1 MNIHNKYKKT
11 FKVRLLALIA
21 TFLFSAFCIVACEDV
36 LDIEDINNYDPEQL
50 WNDENL
56 ANAYMANLYPLFGNW
71 SVGQDSYSQQLTGIQ
86 FYPDMITVTNGNF
99 KYWDYERIRL
109 INQAIQ
115 DVQNGSLAQEF
126 KDQIL
131 GQAYFMR
138 AYIYF
143 KMIKYH
149 GGIPYIK
156 VPQDR
161 YNDDLFVSR
170 NSTEECFKF
179 LVEDLD
185 SAISLLPEKIDK
197 GSQNYGKI
205 DGNFALAF
213 KAKVLLYK
221 ASPQFNPANPWSNAH
236 WEEAY
241 AVNKQAYDHLS
252 SQGYGLTED
261 YSDIFLEE
269 RGPEVVFAVINSY
282 PNKTAS
288 WDAGVRPG
296 SESRGP
302 ASVTPTWE
310 FVKEFPMK
318 DGKSYN
324 DPSGKYFKTDSEFLM
339 DYWSDRDPRFDKSIV
354 WNGKLYEVSGKSGK
368 RQYTALGVAHELDDF
383 GINPQAAVNSTNLDR
398 YSGFFVLKASKLSYT
413 QAEVQQYDVDFI
425 LMRFAEVM
433 INYAE
438 AANETGRFDEA
449 MEILRLIRKR
459 AGIEPGLDNNYGIT
473 ATSQEEM
480 REAIL
485 HERNIE
491 FSFEGHRFWDLRR
504 LRMLDRLDNTTKSG
518 VEAIAIKAD
527 GSEMPIGEAR
537 NKADNYEL
545 VESDFKYSVL
555 QVPFSG
561 VKVNSV
567 PESYYFFPIQQGVLD
582 RNPNLEQNVGWGG
595 TFNPTLE
602 D

>member
-1 MNIHNKYKKT
+1 MKIKQMKSKIS
-11 FKVRLLALIA
+11 FIA
-21 TFLFSAFCIVACEDV
+21 SLVMLMISSFYFVSCEDV
-36 LDIEDINNYDPEQL
+36 LDIEDINNYDPEQI

-56 ANAYMANLYPLFGNW
+56 ANAYMANLYPIFGNW
-71 SVGQDSYSQQLTGIQ
+71 SIGQDSYSQQLTGIR

-99 KYWDYERIRL
+99 KNWDYDRIRL
-109 INQAIQ
+109 INQAIV
-115 DVQNGSLAQEF
+115 DVQEGTLPQDM

-143 KMIKYH
+143 DMIKYH

-161 YNDDLFVSR
+161 YNDDLHVAR
-170 NSTEECFKF
+170 NSTKESFQY

-185 SAISLLPEKIDK
+185 RAIALLPERI
-197 GSQNYGKI
+197 GPNSNEYGKI

-213 KAKVLLYK
+213 KAKVALYK
-221 ASPQFNPANPWSNAH
+221 ASPQFNPSNPWSNSY
-236 WEEAY
+236 WEDAY
-241 AVNKQAYDHLS
+241 TINKQAYDQLS
-252 SQGYGLTED
+252 YQGYALTDD

-269 RGPEVVFAVINSY
+269 RGPEVVFAVINTY
-282 PNKTAS
+282 PNKTAN
-288 WDAGVRPG
+288 WDVGARPG

-310 FVKEFPMK
+310 FVKEFPML
-318 DGKSYN
+318 DGKMYN
-324 DPSGKYFKTDSEFLM
+324 DPSSSYFKTDEEFLM

-368 RQYTALGVAHELDDF
+368 RQYTALGIAHELDDF
-383 GINPQAAVNSTNLDR
+383 GVNPQAAVNSTNLDR

-413 QAEVQQYDVDFI
+413 QAEVEQYDVDYV

-438 AANETGRFDEA
+438 TANETGRLNEA
-449 MEILRLIRKR
+449 MEILKVIRKR
-459 AGIEPGLDNNYGIT
+459 AGIEPGVDGNYGIS
-473 ATSQEEM
+473 ATNQEEM

-518 VEAIAIKAD
+518 VEAIAIKPD
-527 GSEMPIGEAR
+527 GTEMPIGEAR

-567 PESYYFFPIQQGVLD
+567 PETYYFFPIQQEILD
-582 RNPNLEQNVGWGG
+582 RNNKLEQNIGWGG

-602 D
+602 N